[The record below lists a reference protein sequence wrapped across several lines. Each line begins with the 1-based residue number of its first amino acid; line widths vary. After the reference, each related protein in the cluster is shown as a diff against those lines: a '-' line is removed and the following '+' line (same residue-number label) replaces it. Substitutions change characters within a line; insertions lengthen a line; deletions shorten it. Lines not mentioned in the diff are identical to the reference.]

1 MFRKQYSIEHLTGM
15 YKGKTLTDKECIRQI
30 RKLIGSRQKGGL
42 KWLLKE
48 SERLVQSGGIALS
61 EEQKDSFY
69 LPKIILSVA
78 LVNLSKQYAPI
89 SQTGSEIA
97 DNLKEF

>member
-1 MFRKQYSIEHLTGM
+1 M
-15 YKGKTLTDKECIRQI
+15 YKEKTLTSTECIRQI
-30 RKLIGSRQKGGL
+30 SKLIGSRQKGCL

-48 SERLVQSGGIALS
+48 SERLINSGGIDLS

-69 LPKIILSVA
+69 LSKIILSVA
-78 LVNLSKQYAPI
+78 LENLSGQYAPI

-97 DNLKEF
+97 ENLKEF

>member
-1 MFRKQYSIEHLTGM
+1 MTN
-15 YKGKTLTDKECIRQI
+15 TECIRQI
-30 RKLIGSRQKGGL
+30 RKLIGSKQKGGL

-48 SERLVQSGGIALS
+48 SERLVQSGGVDLS

-69 LPKIILSVA
+69 VPKIILSVA
-78 LVNLSKQYAPI
+78 LENLSAQFAPI

-97 DNLKEF
+97 ENLKAF

>member
-1 MFRKQYSIEHLTGM
+1 M
-15 YKGKTLTDKECIRQI
+15 YKEKTLTDTECIRQI
-30 RKLIGSRQKGGL
+30 RKLIGSKQKGGL

-48 SERLVQSGGIALS
+48 AERLINSGGVDLS

-69 LPKIILSVA
+69 VPKIILSVA
-78 LVNLSKQYAPI
+78 LENLSKQYAPI

-97 DNLKEF
+97 ENLKAF

>member
-1 MFRKQYSIEHLTGM
+1 MTSR
-15 YKGKTLTDKECIRQI
+15 ECIRQI

-48 SERLVQSGGIALS
+48 SERLVQSGGINLS
-61 EEQKDSFY
+61 EEQKNSFY
-69 LPKIILSVA
+69 VPKIILSVA
-78 LVNLSKQYAPI
+78 LVNLSEQFAPI

-97 DNLKEF
+97 ENLKAF

>member
-1 MFRKQYSIEHLTGM
+1 LTS
-15 YKGKTLTDKECIRQI
+15 TECIRQI
-30 RKLIGSRQKGGL
+30 SKLIGSKQKGGL

-48 SERLVQSGGIALS
+48 SERLVQSGGINLS

-69 LPKIILSVA
+69 VPKIILSVA
-78 LVNLSKQYAPI
+78 LENLSAQFAPI

-97 DNLKEF
+97 DNLKQF

>member
-1 MFRKQYSIEHLTGM
+1 MTN
-15 YKGKTLTDKECIRQI
+15 KECLRQI
-30 RKLIGSRQKGGL
+30 RKLMGSRQRGGL
-42 KWLLKE
+42 KWLLNE
-48 SERLVQSGGIALS
+48 TERLINSGGIDLS

-78 LVNLSKQYAPI
+78 LENLSKQYAPI

-97 DNLKEF
+97 ENLKEF

>member
-1 MFRKQYSIEHLTGM
+1 MTST
-15 YKGKTLTDKECIRQI
+15 ECIRQI
-30 RKLIGSRQKGGL
+30 SKLIGSKQKGGL

-48 SERLVQSGGIALS
+48 SERLVQSGGINLS

-69 LPKIILSVA
+69 SPKIILSVA
-78 LVNLSKQYAPI
+78 LVNLSEQFAPI
-89 SQTGSEIA
+89 SQSGCEIA